1 MCLLED
7 KAHEGHARQNL
18 KDLLS
23 PVKSRLSQIND
34 GLSAK
39 RRQMEQSAEEIQRE
53 IIDIGEHVT
62 KYSIPE
68 IHRFAKLLE
77 KAVHIDKKCKIETL
91 KNLMN
96 YKVSWSLKEIDGL

>member
-1 MCLLED
+1 
-7 KAHEGHARQNL
+7 
-18 KDLLS
+18 
-23 PVKSRLSQIND
+23 
-34 GLSAK
+34 
-39 RRQMEQSAEEIQRE
+39 MEQSAEEIQRE